1 MGGCPSLPV
10 NFHRLRYAGVLCL
23 QRITGDSNEALAGV
37 ASLYAAVKPY
47 YAVGLVVGGS
57 RDVVEC
63 KSSSRIG
70 NTCIAERKHSMKA
83 LLLRKQGFLYF
94 RREA

>member
-1 MGGCPSLPV
+1 MPV

-70 NTCIAERKHSMKA
+70 STRVTERKHSKKPCFFGNRA
-83 LLLRKQGFLYF
+83 FCICLS
-94 RREA
+94 